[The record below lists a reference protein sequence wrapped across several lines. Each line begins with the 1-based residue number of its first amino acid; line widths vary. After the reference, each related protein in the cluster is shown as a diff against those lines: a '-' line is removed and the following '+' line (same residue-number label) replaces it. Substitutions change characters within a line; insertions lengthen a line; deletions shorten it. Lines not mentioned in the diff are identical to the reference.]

1 MLYGGQTALGDVL
14 GDSKDI
20 NESSKIIV
28 TDRILRQDIIVLVV
42 TERRCRSMLVW
53 GASSIKLLYLGNY

>member
-1 MLYGGQTALGDVL
+1 MAEYYLGDVL

-20 NESSKIIV
+20 NESSNIIV

-42 TERRCRSMLVW
+42 AEGNAEAYACWFGVLPV
-53 GASSIKLLYLGNY
+53 SSY